1 MTHCCKRPIR
11 WLYRVFLATCVLG
24 TNMAHGKTKNMAFL
38 ILKSF
43 FRHSFSDI
51 LKIRNITS
59 FYSLSC
65 GPLSHLR
72 SRQELR
78 SLTNKFTRYSIVLF
92 VSSSTLQLWA
102 WKIST
107 EAATIVPSAGNCH
120 SKCHLCRGR
129 GFELLRKQG
138 KLFRTTRWSPS
149 SSRSTS
155 PRVTYTA
162 RILAAFV
169 KHFQDRP

>member
-1 MTHCCKRPIR
+1 MWEADKSCEAYKRV
-11 WLYRVFLATCVLG
+11 YTC
-24 TNMAHGKTKNMAFL
+24 
-38 ILKSF
+38 
-43 FRHSFSDI
+43 
-51 LKIRNITS
+51 
-59 FYSLSC
+59 
-65 GPLSHLR
+65 
-72 SRQELR
+72 
-78 SLTNKFTRYSIVLF
+78 YSIVLF

-149 SSRSTS
+149 LSRSSS
-155 PRVTYTA
+155 PRVTCTA
-162 RILAAFV
+162 CILAAFD
-169 KHFQDRP
+169 KHFQDQPWGEVQECKYLLLTECAVHTVSYGPSFFPRLMAEKKEKKRGSITYSTAQANEVNKMFIVWL

>member
-1 MTHCCKRPIR
+1 MWEADKSCEAYKRV
-11 WLYRVFLATCVLG
+11 YTC
-24 TNMAHGKTKNMAFL
+24 
-38 ILKSF
+38 
-43 FRHSFSDI
+43 
-51 LKIRNITS
+51 
-59 FYSLSC
+59 
-65 GPLSHLR
+65 
-72 SRQELR
+72 
-78 SLTNKFTRYSIVLF
+78 YSIVLF

-138 KLFRTTRWSPS
+138 KPFRTTHWSPS
-149 SSRSTS
+149 SSRS
-155 PRVTYTA
+155 RVTCTA

-169 KHFQDRP
+169 KHFQDRPYGVLQEYIIAPWKLLVVASKAVFFVFSCSYAHASNVKCNFDHVSIFSGSVRWIFFFLSFHK